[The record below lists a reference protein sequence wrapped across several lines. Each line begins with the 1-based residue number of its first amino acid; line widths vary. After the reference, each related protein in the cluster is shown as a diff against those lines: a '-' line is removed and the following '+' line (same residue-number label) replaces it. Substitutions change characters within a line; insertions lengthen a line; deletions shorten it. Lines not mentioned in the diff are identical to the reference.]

1 VNELGTSEQSPWG
14 EAPQAPLPPAIRA
27 RREAARSAARRRRL
41 VLADVALGVVI
52 AVVLLLIGFGLAPL
66 GIVAVLV
73 LAACGISYAIR
84 RVRRT
89 DGSR

>member
-1 VNELGTSEQSPWG
+1 MNELGTSEQSPWG
-14 EAPQAPLPPAIRA
+14 EGPQTPLSPAIRA
-27 RREAARSAARRRRL
+27 RREAARSARRRRRL
-41 VLADVALGVVI
+41 ALVDVALGGVI
-52 AVVLLLIGFGLAPL
+52 AVALLLIGFGLAPL
-66 GIVAVLV
+66 GIVAVLM